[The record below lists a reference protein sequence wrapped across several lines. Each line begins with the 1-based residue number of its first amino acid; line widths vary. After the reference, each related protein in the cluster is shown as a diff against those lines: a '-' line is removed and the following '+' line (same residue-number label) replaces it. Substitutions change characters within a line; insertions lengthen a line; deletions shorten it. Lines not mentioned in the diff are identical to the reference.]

1 MNRRYRIFITG
12 SRTLQNVMAVENAL
26 LDFCSYFRVPF
37 DSIEVVSGH
46 TDGTER
52 LGEAVAKRHSLPV
65 ALFPAGWYRYNRE
78 TKVLREAQI
87 IDYADALIAIT
98 DRMLSERNKILYQNG
113 GKNRIDN
120 FRFIGIST
128 PTQGFNPYRQKDVNR
143 QKVEPFNFLSSSCK
157 GFNPRSPPSDD

>member
-1 MNRRYRIFITG
+1 MCTFQSTVIPKKEFLMNRRYRIFITG

-26 LDFCSYFRVPF
+26 FDFCSYFRVPF

-46 TDGTER
+46 ADGTER

-65 ALFPAGWYRYNRE
+65 ALFPAGWHRYNRE

-98 DRMLSERNKILYQNG
+98 DRMLSKETRSFIRMAEKTGLTTFIYRVRRKTSFLRT
-113 GKNRIDN
+113 RI
-120 FRFIGIST
+120 
-128 PTQGFNPYRQKDVNR
+128 
-143 QKVEPFNFLSSSCK
+143 
-157 GFNPRSPPSDD
+157 